1 VVPVLAIRHAATE
14 WNAAGLLQGRRDL
27 PLSESGRAAV
37 RGWRVPEGWTGAR
50 CLSSPLLRA
59 RETASLLGLAP
70 GAEPLLIEMDWGSWE
85 GRRLDELRAELG
97 AAMAENEARGLD
109 FRPAGG
115 ESPRE
120 VQARLQLLLPTLGEP
135 TILVAHKGVLRALY
149 ALATGWTM
157 QEKPADRLRDAH
169 AHAFAVGPGGA
180 VAVERLNI
188 PLRSGA

>member
-1 VVPVLAIRHAATE
+1 VVPVLAIRHAATD
-14 WNAAGLLQGRRDL
+14 WNASGRLQGRRDR
-27 PLSESGRAAV
+27 PLSETGRATV
-37 RGWRVPEGWTGAR
+37 RGWRLPEGWAEAR
-50 CLSSPLLRA
+50 CLSSPLQRA
-59 RETASLLGLAP
+59 ADTARLLGLRP
-70 GAEPLLIEMDWGSWE
+70 ETEPLLIVMDWGSWE

-97 AAMAENEARGLD
+97 DAMAENEARGLD

-188 PLRSGA
+188 PLGSGA